1 MFLCTLLALPG
12 ALGNG
17 SSSNSSGAGHIHGY
31 SNATVAGTGAAAN
44 GAAAAAAAAAGLASS
59 PELGGRFQR
68 AARTVG
74 DCLSLVKGL
83 SPEVNSARSFREK
96 CSNLLGAA
104 IAASLALQEVR
115 LCTIAMIKQRYLHD
129 VCLKGPCVAGC
140 ADNVI
145 CQVDQ
150 HQYQ

>member
-1 MFLCTLLALPG
+1 
-12 ALGNG
+12 
-17 SSSNSSGAGHIHGY
+17 
-31 SNATVAGTGAAAN
+31 VAN
-44 GAAAAAAAAAGLASS
+44 S

-74 DCLSLVKGL
+74 DCLVLVKQL

-115 LCTIAMIKQRYLHD
+115 GL
-129 VCLKGPCVAGC
+129 
-140 ADNVI
+140 
-145 CQVDQ
+145 
-150 HQYQ
+150 

>member
-1 MFLCTLLALPG
+1 MTTQFSSCPVCLARCAG

-17 SSSNSSGAGHIHGY
+17 SSSNSSGAGHTHGF
-31 SNATVAGTGAAAN
+31 SNAAAGTSAAGGAAT
-44 GAAAAAAAAAGLASS
+44 AAAAVAGLAPS

-74 DCLSLVKGL
+74 DCLALVKGL

-115 LCTIAMIKQRYLHD
+115 
-129 VCLKGPCVAGC
+129 G
-140 ADNVI
+140 
-145 CQVDQ
+145 
-150 HQYQ
+150 